1 MDGLADEDLQA
12 YSLLDQ
18 ADGSRTGT
26 ADTRAWGG
34 HSSPAADRVDLQCSD
49 RQPHYSLTL
58 LPTKPAPYKDIRIKA
73 LILTHLHV
81 NEAEFVLSDT
91 RD

>member
-1 MDGLADEDLQA
+1 MDRLADEDLQA
-12 YSLLDQ
+12 CSLIDQ

-26 ADTRAWGG
+26 ADTGAWGG

-49 RQPHYSLTL
+49 RQPHYSL